1 MRISA
6 PAILVVLQASAL
18 PCPVHAAD
26 IVAGPEGLGARTTMG
41 SNVGWLTTISGRA
54 AVLDGRTLWFA
65 RSGEMVHLAWIEA
78 CELPQWSFDPRRYG
92 DSTVLKPVPCGA
104 LARAWL
110 KRSVGKSKVHCTI
123 RARTIRG
130 AFLGV
135 CTVRGQDLAVE
146 MLRVGLA
153 RAISRA
159 PSNYVAW
166 QNYAMSARYGTW
178 STYVLDMEEW
188 RNKAVDRT
196 LSRRP
201 LADFNLLVE
210 RKSEISPP
218 FQDAR
223 RNSRRSER

>member
-6 PAILVVLQASAL
+6 PSILVILQASAL
-18 PCPVHAAD
+18 PCPAHAAD
-26 IVAGPEGLGARTTMG
+26 IIAGREGFVARTTSA
-41 SNVGWLTTISGRA
+41 SNADPLSTISGRA

-65 RSGEMVHLAWIEA
+65 RSGEMVHLAWIDA

-110 KRSVGKSKVHCTI
+110 KRSVGKFTVHCTI

-130 AFLGV
+130 AFLGL
-135 CTVRGQDLAVE
+135 CSVRGQDLAVE

-166 QNYAMSARYGTW
+166 QNYAMSARYGMW
-178 STYVLDMEEW
+178 STYVLEMAEW

-201 LADFNLLVE
+201 IADFNLLVE

-223 RNSRRSER
+223 RNPHRSER